1 MLRKILIALLLNVV
15 IISVTLSV
23 ISYVSIHKSI
33 DQSLNNRLAL
43 AQGMASYI
51 EMTLNRS
58 LNRLLDL
65 ANAEKIN
72 LNDDNWA
79 PEQRMLETLY
89 RYSVFTEGTFLLDRH
104 GSTLMTWPQ
113 RLGPQLNL
121 THVPAVSQVISSGEP
136 VISNIYNIE
145 PLQKKVVFIM
155 APLKNADGSIAGIA
169 GGMFGPTAELLNE
182 LMSSAKATM
191 VGYAEII
198 DTNEI
203 VIASDDR
210 SRILA
215 HHDHQGI
222 LGAMIREGRSG
233 IVECEHGYADQRSDR
248 TSKDLL
254 AVFPLNRAPWAVI
267 VGQEEQAIF
276 APAYTLQMEFIP
288 VVLVFTGLTTF
299 ISFRMGRKLIMPLR
313 TLTGAAKRIS
323 SGDVSTPVGNH
334 GSDEILELSMSF
346 EEMRQKLADSLES
359 IRLQNVNLETR
370 VAQRTQQ
377 IREGRRKIR
386 FLLKKVIS
394 SQEDERRRIA
404 RDLHDTILQDVSA
417 FLIQLDICK
426 MRPEQV
432 TDAKI
437 DEMRQIV
444 TRTIDNIH
452 TVIKDL
458 RPSLVDDLGANAS
471 IKWLL
476 DRHLTEN
483 GIAYYLDVAS
493 PLIRRLPPEI
503 ETTLFRVFQEA
514 IINVARHAQA
524 ENVFVTIDAQRTKL
538 ELTIEDDGIGFDMH
552 ELRRQP
558 AEDGRGLGLLGMQER
573 LSLIDGKMQI
583 YTRPGEGTRI
593 CLQIPIETIETEVEH
608 G

>member
-23 ISYVSIHKSI
+23 ISYVAIHKSI
-33 DQSLNNRLAL
+33 EQSLHNRLAL
-43 AQGMASYI
+43 AQSMASYI

-58 LNRLLDL
+58 LNRLVDM

-72 LNDDNWA
+72 LYDDNWA
-79 PEQRMLETLY
+79 PEQKMLETLY

-104 GSTLMTWPQ
+104 GNTLMTWPQ

-121 THVPAVSQVISSGEP
+121 THIPAVSQVVSSGEP
-136 VISNIYNIE
+136 VISNIYSIE

-169 GGMFGPTAELLNE
+169 GGMFGPTSELLTE
-182 LMSSAKATM
+182 LMASAKASM

-198 DTNEI
+198 DVNEI

-210 SRILA
+210 MRILA

-222 LGAMIREGRSG
+222 LSAMIREGRSG
-233 IVECEHGYADQRSDR
+233 IVECDHGYADQEGQAPRN
-248 TSKDLL
+248 LL

-276 APAYTLQMEFIP
+276 APAFTLQMEFIP

-323 SGDVSTPVGNH
+323 AGDISTPVGNH
-334 GSDEILELSMSF
+334 GSDEILELSTSF

-359 IRLQNVNLETR
+359 IRMQNANLETL
-370 VAQRTQQ
+370 VAQRTRQ

-432 TDAKI
+432 TEGKI

-493 PLIRRLPPEI
+493 PLVKRLPPEI

-514 IINVARHAQA
+514 IINVARHSQA

-593 CLQIPIETIETEVEH
+593 CLQIPVETIETEVGH